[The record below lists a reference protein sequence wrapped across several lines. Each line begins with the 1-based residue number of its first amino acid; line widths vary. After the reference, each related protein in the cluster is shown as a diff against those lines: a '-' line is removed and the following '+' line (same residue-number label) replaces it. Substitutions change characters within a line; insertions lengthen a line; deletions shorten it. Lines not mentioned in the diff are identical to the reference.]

1 MMHLLYLKIQNIIE
15 KKNIFFNTE
24 NVNPDYILQILN
36 IIFNLPKTTILKNGE
51 RYSFYIDDNTLLNY
65 ISDNISDNI
74 KSSSLLLLGQ
84 IRNVENE
91 LIFKLNK
98 LNLKLNSVILQSDV
112 LKHFILL
119 YKKDNIWNLYDNYH
133 EDSINSMLGQDGS
146 LEKISED
153 IKNKVRSYL
162 NYRNENKG
170 SFINE
175 FILKENIEIKI
186 LIKKFKEEFTF
197 ENINNSFYIYD
208 YQINILIN
216 DTEIKRIIDNH
227 YKMDEN
233 KNN

>member
-1 MMHLLYLKIQNIIE
+1 M
-15 KKNIFFNTE
+15 
-24 NVNPDYILQILN
+24 
-36 IIFNLPKTTILKNGE
+36 
-51 RYSFYIDDNTLLNY
+51 
-65 ISDNISDNI
+65 
-74 KSSSLLLLGQ
+74 
-84 IRNVENE
+84 
-91 LIFKLNK
+91 NK

-197 ENINNSFYIYD
+197 ENINN
-208 YQINILIN
+208 
-216 DTEIKRIIDNH
+216 
-227 YKMDEN
+227 
-233 KNN
+233 